1 MVKHIASDD
10 FSFYFYLE
18 NIASFLIVIMWTLV
32 TYLILHKKVFEKE
45 RDGKANFVTLVG
57 TVKNSEKEF

>member
-1 MVKHIASDD
+1 MTFH
-10 FSFYFYLE
+10 FYLE

-45 RDGKANFVTLVG
+45 RDGKANFVALVG